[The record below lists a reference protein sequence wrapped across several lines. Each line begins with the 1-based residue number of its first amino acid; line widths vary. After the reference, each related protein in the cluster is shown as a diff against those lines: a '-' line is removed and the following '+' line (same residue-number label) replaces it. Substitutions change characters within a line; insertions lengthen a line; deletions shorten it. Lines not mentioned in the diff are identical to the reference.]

1 MEKQIDITQLEE
13 KIISVLT
20 QQKADFIRFV
30 DVSGFSIKQNRG
42 LPNAILFGI
51 ALPRLYLQEV
61 AKVPDYVKNMIE
73 QNKME
78 SDELYLTELKTDS
91 ISNQMAEKLVS
102 EGFNAYAH
110 SDDNLIATGVFD
122 GIYEETPL
130 PHKTIAVLSGIG
142 WIGKNNLLVTPEY
155 GSALC
160 LGVVLTD
167 APLNTSRQ
175 EIVEN
180 KCGKCNRCINI
191 CQENALQDT
200 IWQKGV
206 PRKDMIHVEK
216 CTTCM
221 KCLVHCPYTQ
231 RYYKQ

>member
-1 MEKQIDITQLEE
+1 MERLENE
-13 KIISVLT
+13 IISILT
-20 QQKADFIRFV
+20 GHQVSFIRFV
-30 DVSGFSIKQNRG
+30 DVSSLSVKQNRG

-51 ALPRLYLQEV
+51 ALSCLYLQEV
-61 AKVPDYVKNMIE
+61 AATQDYVKTMIE

-78 SDELYLTELKTDS
+78 SDELYLMELKTDF
-91 ISNQMAEKLVS
+91 ISNQIAGQLVS
-102 EGFNAYAH
+102 GGFNAYAH

-122 GIYEETPL
+122 GMYKETPL
-130 PHKTIAVLSGIG
+130 PHKTIATLSGID

-167 APLNTSRQ
+167 APLNTNRQ
-175 EIVEN
+175 KAIEN
-180 KCGKCNRCINI
+180 KCGKCQRCVNV
-191 CQENALQDT
+191 CQENALENT
-200 IWQKGV
+200 IWRKGIS
-206 PRKDMIHVEK
+206 RKDMIHVEK

-231 RYYKQ
+231 RYVSL

>member
-61 AKVPDYVKNMIE
+61 AKVPDYVKTMIE

-160 LGVVLTD
+160 IGVVLTD
-167 APLNTSRQ
+167 APLETILCEPPIPKCGNCNVCMKICEKQVLKGKTWSSSVSRD
-175 EIVEN
+175 EIVDVYE
-180 KCGKCNRCINI
+180 CS
-191 CQENALQDT
+191 
-200 IWQKGV
+200 
-206 PRKDMIHVEK
+206 
-216 CTTCM
+216 TCL
-221 KCLVHCPYTQ
+221 KCLVHCPNTQ
-231 RYYKQ
+231 RYCKQ